1 MSLRQLHARLKRLE
15 ERIPKPAHSLAT
27 DEERR
32 ARAQELEHKWWHN
45 SISDP
50 ITAAERRDINY
61 LKKHYPQFAPRHPL
75 ADAMDAI
82 DRYFAS
88 VEPDERKRS
97 QWLARQQEWFQERF
111 DSYTKKAEEEQRA
124 SLQQQERQKA
134 GAAAPTSSATGV
146 EEKATLEKHTNIAEE
161 DERLR
166 LRQLERQKKAATAA
180 RASSEDDASFC
191 PNAASA
197 EQSSRVRRVKAEVPT
212 TRPRIINYEDDVDW
226 ESIDCDE

>member
-32 ARAQELEHKWWHN
+32 ARARELGQKWWRN

-61 LKKHYPQFAPRHPL
+61 LKKHYPQFAPPAPPDPV
-75 ADAMDAI
+75 ADALAAF
-82 DRYFAS
+82 DRY
-88 VEPDERKRS
+88 
-97 QWLARQQEWFQERF
+97 LAR
-111 DSYTKKAEEEQRA
+111 
-124 SLQQQERQKA
+124 QQQERQKA
-134 GAAAPTSSATGV
+134 AAAAPTSSATGV
-146 EEKATLEKHTNIAEE
+146 EEKAALEKHTNIAEE

-180 RASSEDDASFC
+180 RASSEDDASSC
-191 PNAASA
+191 PDAARADESP
-197 EQSSRVRRVKAEVPT
+197 RLRRVKAEVPT
-212 TRPRIINYEDDVDW
+212 TRPRIINDENDVDW
-226 ESIDCDE
+226 ESIDDE

>member
-32 ARAQELEHKWWHN
+32 ARAQELGQKWWRN

-82 DRYFAS
+82 DRYLAS
-88 VEPDERKRS
+88 VEPDERIR
-97 QWLARQQEWFQERF
+97 QQQQEWMDELI
-111 DSYTKKAEEEQRA
+111 DSYKKKR
-124 SLQQQERQKA
+124 LRR
-134 GAAAPTSSATGV
+134 SSARV
-146 EEKATLEKHTNIAEE
+146 CN
-161 DERLR
+161 
-166 LRQLERQKKAATAA
+166 
-180 RASSEDDASFC
+180 
-191 PNAASA
+191 
-197 EQSSRVRRVKAEVPT
+197 SRNGRRWLLLPQQALPLA
-212 TRPRIINYEDDVDW
+212 
-226 ESIDCDE
+226 